1 MSFKLKPTIN
11 NPNPIEFKKE
21 IEILE
26 ETSSL
31 GQYNNNNYPIPFK
44 KEPIDDNN
52 TVDYLHSNFE
62 RIKQLES
69 ENKSLIFKINDLNK
83 TIKEQSNEINGLK
96 LRLNKYESESNNH
109 MPTPQFGIDSGQN
122 ENETTSDNKQSGET
136 MFNLEIESNHLMST
150 SESDESDQCDN
161 ETNNKVINIISS
173 LDI

>member
-1 MSFKLKPTIN
+1 
-11 NPNPIEFKKE
+11 
-21 IEILE
+21 
-26 ETSSL
+26 
-31 GQYNNNNYPIPFK
+31 
-44 KEPIDDNN
+44 
-52 TVDYLHSNFE
+52 
-62 RIKQLES
+62 
-69 ENKSLIFKINDLNK
+69 
-83 TIKEQSNEINGLK
+83 
-96 LRLNKYESESNNH
+96 

>member
-62 RIKQLES
+62 RIKQIES
-69 ENKSLIFKINDLNK
+69 ENK
-83 TIKEQSNEINGLK
+83 
-96 LRLNKYESESNNH
+96 
-109 MPTPQFGIDSGQN
+109 
-122 ENETTSDNKQSGET
+122 
-136 MFNLEIESNHLMST
+136 
-150 SESDESDQCDN
+150 
-161 ETNNKVINIISS
+161 
-173 LDI
+173 